1 MTTFLHNVD
10 ETKVKELMDSTKN
23 NAKYFDDIVVDIVSK
38 YTKSLDDI
46 MNKIK
51 EALVD
56 SDNITE
62 PDVEKYFLELSSA
75 LYYIAEQSE
84 RLSVY
89 DIISKAA
96 YKEVYNAAYLGN
108 QVKDAEKKNKT
119 TVAENQAVAENA
131 SIYESAVNEMYSKA
145 YKIVKLKVE
154 AAQTMTS
161 TLSKILSKK
170 MQESSFESTT
180 QGKGFRILNESTGND
195 VF

>member
-1 MTTFLHNVD
+1 M
-10 ETKVKELMDSTKN
+10 
-23 NAKYFDDIVVDIVSK
+23 
-38 YTKSLDDI
+38 
-46 MNKIK
+46 
-51 EALVD
+51 D